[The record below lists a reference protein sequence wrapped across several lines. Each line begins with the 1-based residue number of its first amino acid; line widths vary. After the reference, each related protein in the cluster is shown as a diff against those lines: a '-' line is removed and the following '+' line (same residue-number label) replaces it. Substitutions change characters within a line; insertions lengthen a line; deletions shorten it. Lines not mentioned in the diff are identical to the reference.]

1 MDFYFFP
8 EIGYPRLDKGEKEGL
23 CAFVGTLKNFSVYNF
38 KLIIPFLF
46 IQSLAL
52 RDIFP
57 LAAGKANL
65 V

>member
-38 KLIIPFLF
+38 KFIIPFLF
-46 IQSLAL
+46 I
-52 RDIFP
+52 
-57 LAAGKANL
+57 NL
-65 V
+65 WH